1 MRVHRLLP
9 IAFLA
14 LLLLA
19 APAEAGGWDSLD
31 FPERQY
37 LVGEVASVRSQFFA
51 GELEGSGPLDGRT
64 YHAYLLSR
72 SRDELFGMIDAPTI
86 PPGAVLLGSVDIS
99 GPIAAGDGYPYAVAA
114 LSFTVPDVPSG
125 TYAIGFCDDP
135 CTYSTIG
142 WLAWGRIRIVHTPYE
157 GALLHRLDRD
167 VMQDY
172 RRRLDLRRAER
183 TAEEIREEL
192 TRVRDELRALGQG
205 SIPATTP
212 TELRVTPPAAP
223 PAAPS
228 ESSVTWWIALLTCA
242 LGLATGVVISR
253 HRVGPAIVVPDT
265 VPDDLDDRELTV
277 R

>member
-37 LVGEVASVRSQFFA
+37 LVGQVASVRSQFFA

-86 PPGAVLLGSVDIS
+86 PPGAVLLGSVDVS
-99 GPIAAGDGYPYAVAA
+99 GPIVAADGYPYAVAS

-142 WLAWGRIRIVHTPYE
+142 WLAWGRIRIVHTRYE

-183 TAEEIREEL
+183 AAEETREEL
-192 TRVRDELRALGQG
+192 TRVRDELRALRPG
-205 SIPATTP
+205 SIRATTP
-212 TELRVTPPAAP
+212 TELRVTTTAAP
-223 PAAPS
+223 LAAPR
-228 ESSVTWWIALLTCA
+228 ESSVTWWIALLTCV
-242 LGLATGVVISR
+242 LGLTVGVTIR
-253 HRVGPAIVVPDT
+253 RRRLGPAIVVPDT
-265 VPDDLDDRELTV
+265 VPDDLVEREPAV

>member
-1 MRVHRLLP
+1 MRVRRLLP
-9 IAFLA
+9 IAFLT

-64 YHAYLLSR
+64 YHAYLLPQ

-86 PPGAVLLGSVDIS
+86 PPGAVLLGSVDVS
-99 GPIAAGDGYPYAVAA
+99 GPIVAADGYPYAVAS

-142 WLAWGRIRIVHTPYE
+142 WLAWGRIRIVHTRYE

-183 TAEEIREEL
+183 AAEETREEL
-192 TRVRDELRALGQG
+192 TRARDELRALRLG
-205 SIPATTP
+205 SIRATTP
-212 TELRVTPPAAP
+212 TELRVTTTAAP
-223 PAAPS
+223 PTAPG

-242 LGLATGVVISR
+242 LGLAVGVAIGR
-253 HRVGPAIVVPDT
+253 HRVVPAIVVPDT